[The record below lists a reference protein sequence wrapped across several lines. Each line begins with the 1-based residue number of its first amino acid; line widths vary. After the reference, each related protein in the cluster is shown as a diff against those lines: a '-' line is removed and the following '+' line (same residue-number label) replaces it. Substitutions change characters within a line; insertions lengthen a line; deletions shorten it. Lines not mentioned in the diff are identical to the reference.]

1 MLYSLLA
8 SLNGFWAQFWEHH
21 KVMISE
27 SVCLASCGLPRLFHP
42 HREALSGLF
51 LEKMS
56 LVFAVWTLTASCLL
70 CHGHCLHA
78 HTTGHKDTLFS
89 SPALSLTNKK
99 QWQKPLPC
107 YVLPEVDKHWN
118 DTHLDKPLKGSQISS
133 SSMFEYICSC
143 PCQLHLP
150 YSISPAI
157 FKIQHKSH
165 LVKKP
170 CPTQLAH
177 MDFLSHHV

>member
-70 CHGHCLHA
+70 CHGHCFHA

-89 SPALSLTNKK
+89 SPALTTLCRCSIRRMRQSRSQDAGVESKS
-99 QWQKPLPC
+99 
-107 YVLPEVDKHWN
+107 
-118 DTHLDKPLKGSQISS
+118 GSGRATVSS
-133 SSMFEYICSC
+133 CWIRK
-143 PCQLHLP
+143 L
-150 YSISPAI
+150 SP
-157 FKIQHKSH
+157 KVSTELLCWKTC
-165 LVKKP
+165 VK
-170 CPTQLAH
+170 
-177 MDFLSHHV
+177 